1 MTHILL
7 AVSPRCLSLPA
18 ALTHCHPLT
27 PALGPTSGFSCGAA
41 PCACCP
47 RAGFADYTPPK
58 KKNPQGAVW
67 PDQSR
72 VYHREGRFQPPPSA
86 LWLPPHRTWQRS
98 GAAAGAVRSPQDHQR
113 SSSAQFSP
121 LQASSAQP
129 SSAQPRGGAGRP
141 PPSPEEPPP
150 SQPAR
155 RRRAPQP
162 AP

>member
-7 AVSPRCLSLPA
+7 AVSLGCLSLPA
-18 ALTHCHPLT
+18 ALTHCHPCT

-58 KKNPQGAVW
+58 KKPSR
-67 PDQSR
+67 SR
-72 VYHREGRFQPPPSA
+72 VAGSEPCLSPRGEVSA
-86 LWLPPHRTWQRS
+86 TPLSAVAAAAPHLAAQRS
-98 GAAAGAVRSPQDHQR
+98 RSGSGAEPSGPPAV
-113 SSSAQFSP
+113 QFSP